1 MTVSICIGS
10 SCHIKGSHQVVS
22 QLQRLVT
29 EYALDDR
36 VQLQGSFCMGQCQ
49 TGVNV
54 MVDGVHHSVS
64 PDTVDEFFR
73 SVILAGLEA

>member
-10 SCHIKGSHQVVS
+10 SCHIKGSHQIVNR
-22 QLQRLVT
+22 LQQLVT
-29 EYALDDR
+29 EHGLDDK
-36 VQLQGSFCMGQCQ
+36 VQLQGSFCMGRCQ
-49 TGVNV
+49 AGVNV

-73 SVILAGLEA
+73 SVILAGL

>member
-10 SCHIKGSHQVVS
+10 SCHIKGSHQIVNR
-22 QLQRLVT
+22 LQQLVT
-29 EYALDDR
+29 EYVLEDK

-49 TGVNV
+49 AGVNV

-73 SVILAGLEA
+73 SVILAGL

>member
-10 SCHIKGSHQVVS
+10 SCHIKGSHQIVNR
-22 QLQRLVT
+22 LQQLVT
-29 EYALDDR
+29 EHGLDDK

-49 TGVNV
+49 AGVNV
-54 MVDGVHHSVS
+54 MVDGAHHSVS

-73 SVILAGLEA
+73 SVILAGL